1 LFWVPKSKI
10 MALIWRSPRSSVD
23 GDYAAKVIQTMDG
36 ERCESLRYAAAWLY
50 PGFTDGG
57 NGMRINTL
65 ISSKWA
71 LVLAL
76 ALPTTACMAGAAAA
90 GAGAG
95 IYLTSRGAESIVQGS
110 LESVSDRAKAV
121 MAEEGI
127 TLQESDSKEDG
138 EKLELSGKKGDLD
151 VSIELDRED
160 SNTTKVEVSARKNVA
175 EWDKEYAQRVLS
187 KIIEKS

>member
-1 LFWVPKSKI
+1 
-10 MALIWRSPRSSVD
+10 
-23 GDYAAKVIQTMDG
+23 
-36 ERCESLRYAAAWLY
+36 
-50 PGFTDGG
+50 
-57 NGMRINTL
+57 MRVNTL

-76 ALPTTACMAGAAAA
+76 ALPTTACMAAAAAA

-110 LESVSDRAKAV
+110 LPNVSDRAKAV

-160 SNTTKVEVSARKNVA
+160 SSTTKVEVSARKNLA